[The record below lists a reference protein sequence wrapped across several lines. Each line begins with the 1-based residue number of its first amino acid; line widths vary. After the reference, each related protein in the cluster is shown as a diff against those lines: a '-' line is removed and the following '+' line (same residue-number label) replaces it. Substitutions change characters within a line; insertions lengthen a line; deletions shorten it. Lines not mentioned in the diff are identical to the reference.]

1 MRNKDRPF
9 YKSEFF
15 LMGMAML
22 VAFAAYLLTAGKIAD
37 HDAFVMGE
45 TAQLLASGKALYID
59 AWDNKPPLTL
69 LFYFPSQWLAPHSY
83 LVQQLFTFLWTAL
96 QAMAVFWLLKGEKSW
111 IRITIATLILWMP
124 LTWTDFAWGSS
135 EDVVNGFTIILT
147 VIGYRIMRDG
157 KIRPALWLI
166 AGLALGA
173 AFHARQPGIFFMGLP
188 LAALFIS
195 PQPWNEK
202 FQSLAMSAIGCMIAF
217 AAIIGIM
224 LLISDWSSYVDI
236 MFNKPAQYGGIKPNM
251 ATAAAVEGIAA
262 PAVNTP
268 NVVMRFLQLL
278 IDKSHV
284 IRSVLI
290 EHFSLLG
297 MNLLLVV
304 PLLAI
309 FICQGRWRIFA
320 LLAVGIGM
328 ASVLLPMKLFSH
340 YHQQLIPVF
349 AIAALLIL
357 RRIDSLSLP
366 VARGL
371 AIGLL
376 SVILLKVVLTAETL
390 RNDNGEMAE
399 MNRIVEMIEEKS
411 SAQDR
416 LFAVGRNSAYI
427 YYRSSLEFVHK
438 IHWDK
443 FFGWL
448 SIYLPV
454 NVETVMD
461 EIIEKPP
468 DWIIIDQESHDRIRF
483 LSKNIPEND
492 ARIARLLQ
500 QLNSEY
506 IYQEVYRSGRW
517 IAVRY
522 QDEY

>member
-217 AAIIGIM
+217 AAIIGI
-224 LLISDWSSYVDI
+224 
-236 MFNKPAQYGGIKPNM
+236 F
-251 ATAAAVEGIAA
+251 
-262 PAVNTP
+262 
-268 NVVMRFLQLL
+268 
-278 IDKSHV
+278 
-284 IRSVLI
+284 
-290 EHFSLLG
+290 
-297 MNLLLVV
+297 
-304 PLLAI
+304 
-309 FICQGRWRIFA
+309 
-320 LLAVGIGM
+320 
-328 ASVLLPMKLFSH
+328 
-340 YHQQLIPVF
+340 
-349 AIAALLIL
+349 
-357 RRIDSLSLP
+357 
-366 VARGL
+366 
-371 AIGLL
+371 
-376 SVILLKVVLTAETL
+376 
-390 RNDNGEMAE
+390 
-399 MNRIVEMIEEKS
+399 
-411 SAQDR
+411 
-416 LFAVGRNSAYI
+416 
-427 YYRSSLEFVHK
+427 
-438 IHWDK
+438 
-443 FFGWL
+443 
-448 SIYLPV
+448 
-454 NVETVMD
+454 
-461 EIIEKPP
+461 
-468 DWIIIDQESHDRIRF
+468 III
-483 LSKNIPEND
+483 
-492 ARIARLLQ
+492 
-500 QLNSEY
+500 
-506 IYQEVYRSGRW
+506 
-517 IAVRY
+517 
-522 QDEY
+522 